1 MLADFLHHEYIHP
14 SFDLPGH
21 SLCKRLSGI
30 YVVIMMAPCDTTE
43 CRGFIHCVLNMDIEA
58 RPNIQQILVADWTVA
73 EPSTRPIQLTPS
85 NPTYKYKYTVENC
98 LPSFLH
104 HTKSRTSCS
113 SSSLWAQTITAPYPS
128 THGYAHMMRQQYF
141 KQQKEAEKS
150 MVNPSAHS
158 STESAIDSAEV
169 QSIEGGS
176 TLSLRGQGSHHKK
189 LVSKIGAA
197 GRKIADAVKSVKT
210 PKGGRERSDSRA
222 SQGSQVRS
230 SNVQ

>member
-1 MLADFLHHEYIHP
+1 
-14 SFDLPGH
+14 
-21 SLCKRLSGI
+21 
-30 YVVIMMAPCDTTE
+30 
-43 CRGFIHCVLNMDIEA
+43 MDIEA
-58 RPNIQQILVADWTVA
+58 RPNIQQILVADWTKT

-128 THGYAHMMRQQYF
+128 THGYIHMMRQQF
-141 KQQKEAEKS
+141 CKQQELDKS
-150 MVNPSAHS
+150 TGAVVNTSAHS
-158 STESAIDSAEV
+158 STESGIHDNSNTSVQGYETGAEI

-176 TLSLRGQGSHHKK
+176 SLSLKDQGSHHKK
-189 LVSKIGAA
+189 LASKIGAC

-210 PKGGRERSDSRA
+210 PKGPRERSDSRA
-222 SQGSQVRS
+222 SSGLPSQTKTA
-230 SNVQ
+230 NIQ